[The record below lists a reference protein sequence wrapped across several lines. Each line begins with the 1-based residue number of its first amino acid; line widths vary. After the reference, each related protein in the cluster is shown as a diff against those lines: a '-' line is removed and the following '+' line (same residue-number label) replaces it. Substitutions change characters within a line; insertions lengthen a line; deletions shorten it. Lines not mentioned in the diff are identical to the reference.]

1 MLWFLVKS
9 SNHLLFGRLYVA
21 GDGNPGCFGFCTAK
35 HGMLESENPM
45 VMFHGHVRLRIDT
58 QTWKS
63 SKDTNMSKICP
74 KHIQSSPSSPSSP
87 SSKICQLFPVSKWW
101 SSFLHQCFLA
111 LQVTPNRAFCFLH
124 ELQPTTIE
132 TITAPTATKCNQHHK
147 LFCLRIRYTCTTV
160 PILRCRHYWPDIS
173 HDASIL

>member
-1 MLWFLVKS
+1 
-9 SNHLLFGRLYVA
+9 
-21 GDGNPGCFGFCTAK
+21 
-35 HGMLESENPM
+35 MLESENPM

-87 SSKICQLFPVSKWW
+87 SSKICQLFPVSKRW

-160 PILRCRHYWPDIS
+160 PILRCRHY
-173 HDASIL
+173 